1 MLYIALPAIIDT
13 NPFTDD
19 DDDEENTSSA
29 EKDVHPSVDVIP
41 QIFQQILDAATEHQV
56 HPQIISQL
64 FAYLFFF
71 SNASLFNALMERGP
85 GGKLFR
91 WTKGVQMRA
100 NLDVLEE
107 WALENNLST
116 QFDEYLAK
124 FKSAVTLLAT
134 PKAQI
139 IQVSSF
145 S

>member
-1 MLYIALPAIIDT
+1 MLYIALPSIIDT
-13 NPFTDD
+13 NPFS
-19 DDDEENTSSA
+19 DEENDESPSA
-29 EKDVHPSVDVIP
+29 EKDVHPSVALVP
-41 QIFQQILDAATEHQV
+41 KIFQLIFDAAKEHQV

-85 GGKLFR
+85 GGKFFR

-107 WALENNLST
+107 WAQDNDLIT

-124 FKSAVTLLAT
+124 FKSAVALLAT
-134 PKAQI
+134 PKAQLM
-139 IQVSSF
+139 QV
-145 S
+145 